1 MSENNNGGIER
12 SEIQMTP
19 FEAIQGL
26 ESPQQEENNL
36 EEVIETE
43 ETAVEETQEIIQ
55 EEVEEIVETPEES
68 QEQEEPEVEVEV
80 KDNLAKYAAQ
90 ELIKSGGLPEDFEIS
105 DDITEEE
112 INQAYLSYK
121 EEPLRNQ
128 IREEELKRLA
138 DEEGLTPEIIQEVKL
153 KYYGVQDDQIKELQ
167 TLDYLSKYQFDQKSE
182 TFEDDAKAFLQSYYI
197 IKGINPDRVGRFV
210 ETDLDD
216 DNIDNILAEAQADLG
231 KDYTKLDSD
240 IKEATLKKQQDL
252 KESREKATKQVKTLI
267 SKGEFGGNKYSESE
281 MKTLNRALF
290 DKTEIVEIEGKKY
303 RTTLYHKMQL
313 EAQNNVETNLALKA
327 ALILGNKKENT
338 TSKDKASREII
349 NGLNNFIGKKSS
361 SGNTSKK
368 SNKLQT
374 GTSPIQRREISK

>member
-1 MSENNNGGIER
+1 MSENNNRGIER

-26 ESPQQEENNL
+26 ENPQQEENNL
-36 EEVIETE
+36 EEVIETGE
-43 ETAVEETQEIIQ
+43 QAVEQSPEIVR
-55 EEVEEIVETPEES
+55 EEVEEIVKTPPQEEV
-68 QEQEEPEVEVEV
+68 EEEPEVEVEV

-90 ELIKSGGLPEDFEIS
+90 ELIKSGALPGDFEIS
-105 DDITEEE
+105 DDITEEQ
-112 INQAYLSYK
+112 INQAYLAYK

-128 IREEELKRLA
+128 IREEELRRLA
-138 DEEGLTPEIIQEVKL
+138 DEEGLTPEMIQEVKL
-153 KYYGVQDDQIKELQ
+153 KYYGVQDEQVKELQ
-167 TLDYLSKYQFDQKSE
+167 TLNYLSKYQFDQKSE

-197 IKGINPDRVGRFV
+197 LKGINPDRVDRFV

-231 KDYTKLDSD
+231 KEYTKLDSN
-240 IKEATLKKQQDL
+240 IKESTLKRQQEL
-252 KESREKATKQVKTLI
+252 KDRREQATKQVKTLI
-267 SKGEFGGNKYSESE
+267 SKREFGGNKYTESE
-281 MKTLNRALF
+281 MKTLNKALF

-327 ALILGNKKENT
+327 ALILGNKKET
-338 TSKDKASREII
+338 TGKDQASREII
-349 NGLNNFIGKKSS
+349 NGLNNFIGKKST
-361 SGNTSKK
+361 SGGASNK
-368 SNKLQT
+368 SNKSQT

>member
-36 EEVIETE
+36 EEIVETE
-43 ETAVEETQEIIQ
+43 ETPVEQEEIVRN
-55 EEVEEIVETPEES
+55 EVEEIVETPQEE
-68 QEQEEPEVEVEV
+68 EEEEPEVEVEV

-90 ELIKSGGLPEDFEIS
+90 ELIRSGGLPEDFEIS
-105 DDITEEE
+105 DDITEEQ

-128 IREEELKRLA
+128 VRQEELKRLA
-138 DEEGLTPEIIQEVKL
+138 DEEGLTPEMIQEVKL
-153 KYYGVQDDQIKELQ
+153 KYYGVQDEQVKQLQ
-167 TLDYLSKYQFDQKSE
+167 TLDYLSKYQFDDSSE

-197 IKGINPDRVGRFV
+197 LKGINPDRVNKFV

-216 DNIDNILAEAQADLG
+216 DNLNSILTEAQSDLG

-240 IKEATLKKQQDL
+240 IKEMTLKRQEELREK
-252 KESREKATKQVKTLI
+252 REKATNQVKSLI
-267 SKGEFGGNKYSESE
+267 TKGEFGGNKYTKSE
-281 MKTLNRALF
+281 METLNKALF
-290 DKTEIVEIEGKKY
+290 EKTEIVEIEGKKY

-327 ALILGNKKENT
+327 ALILGNKKDT
-338 TSKDKASREII
+338 SSKDKASREII
-349 NGLNNFIGKKSS
+349 NGLNNFIGKKSTS
-361 SGNTSKK
+361 SGSSK
-368 SNKLQT
+368 NKVNRSQT